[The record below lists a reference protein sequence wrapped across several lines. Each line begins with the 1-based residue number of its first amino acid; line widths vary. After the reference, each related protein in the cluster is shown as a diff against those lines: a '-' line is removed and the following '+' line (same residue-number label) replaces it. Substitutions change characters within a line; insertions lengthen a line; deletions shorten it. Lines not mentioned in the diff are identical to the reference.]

1 MFSFNSLL
9 DPGFI
14 NYWDRLWN
22 PVTPGFRGGKGTEK
36 GVGVAGGTHAGLVL
50 RKSCW
55 LPHLPKP
62 CKKSSLPIGLVRWLP
77 EHAAVMGRH

>member
-1 MFSFNSLL
+1 MFYFNSLL

-36 GVGVAGGTHAGLVL
+36 GVGVAG
-50 RKSCW
+50 
-55 LPHLPKP
+55 
-62 CKKSSLPIGLVRWLP
+62 
-77 EHAAVMGRH
+77 EHTLALC